1 MLRLKSADLCS
12 TLKRDKLNNQIKIE
26 FKKLSNRSYNFK
38 SVFFKNGGYVFSL
51 KCLFQSKSDT
61 FFYDFPFSF
70 VKFNPLRKRPAGLK
84 CYCVVA
90 DDL

>member
-1 MLRLKSADLCS
+1 M
-12 TLKRDKLNNQIKIE
+12 
-26 FKKLSNRSYNFK
+26 
-38 SVFFKNGGYVFSL
+38 FSL

-61 FFYDFPFSF
+61 FFCDFPFSF